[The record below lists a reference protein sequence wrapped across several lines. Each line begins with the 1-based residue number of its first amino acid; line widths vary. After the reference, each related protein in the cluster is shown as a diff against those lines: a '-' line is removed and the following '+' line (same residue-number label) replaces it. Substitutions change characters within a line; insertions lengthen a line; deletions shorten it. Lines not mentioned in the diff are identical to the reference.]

1 MNRAL
6 HLSIRPQLG
15 PMTVERLVPPQTLEI
30 HFTSEISKKRLLSNR
45 YFPKKKV
52 LSLKAIIKFWKT
64 ILYSI
69 LFHETISIWMRI
81 WVRVSGR
88 ASSLM

>member
-30 HFTSEISKKRLLSNR
+30 HLTSEISKKTDL
-45 YFPKKKV
+45 
-52 LSLKAIIKFWKT
+52 
-64 ILYSI
+64 
-69 LFHETISIWMRI
+69 E
-81 WVRVSGR
+81 
-88 ASSLM
+88 